1 MLLLLALLYGGGNGV
16 LEVLVYLELRGAAGV
31 GVFTADARQ
40 ARGWM
45 SPPLKKK
52 GGVSLTSLTLGAQDP
67 GYLNSIP

>member
-45 SPPLKKK
+45 SPWKKK
-52 GGVSLTSLTLGAQDP
+52 GGVSLTSLTPGAQDP
-67 GYLNSIP
+67 GYLNSIL